1 MTSTVIVRRVTQNR
15 MVTKGYRKGV
25 YDRITEGTW
34 FGKSGTTTARDVSD
48 RVADGYEVGKARV
61 IRTKLQVDPGKDA
74 AQARAK
80 GVSTKIR
87 RHRIAGLGS
96 LRMTCH
102 TMMLI
107 DEILRA
113 GETANESVLSRS
125 ALKILKTVGIANS

>member
-1 MTSTVIVRRVTQNR
+1 M
-15 MVTKGYRKGV
+15 
-25 YDRITEGTW
+25 
-34 FGKSGTTTARDVSD
+34 
-48 RVADGYEVGKARV
+48 
-61 IRTKLQVDPGKDA
+61 IRTELQVGPGTMT
-74 AQARAK
+74 AQARAR

-125 ALKILKTVGIANS
+125 GLKILKTVGLLTLKTNDTGWNERNSMSLPG

>member
-1 MTSTVIVRRVTQNR
+1 LTSTVIVRRVTQNR

-25 YDRITEGTW
+25 YDRITEGTL
-34 FGKSGTTTARDVSD
+34 FGKPGKTTVRDASDGAADAARL
-48 RVADGYEVGKARV
+48 ARV
-61 IRTKLQVDPGKDA
+61 EYQNQATGSAQDEDA

-96 LRMTCH
+96 RRMTCH
-102 TMMLI
+102 TMKLI

-125 ALKILKTVGIANS
+125 GLEILKTAGIANS